1 MVQKKDHLTKFIDIV
16 QDVVDMLSLGRGVVN
31 EVQSMAKDKEATKK
45 VITNEAEDRVNR
57 IRALRDSGV
66 ARMPSQDDKHND

>member
-57 IRALRDSGV
+57 IRALRATSLTRLPKNDE
-66 ARMPSQDDKHND
+66 HND

>member
-57 IRALRDSGV
+57 IRALRATQLTRLPKNDE
-66 ARMPSQDDKHND
+66 HND